1 MKKGTIAALAA
12 CALLTAFSPLAAQ
25 SASQSASQGPAQG
38 ASQGTA
44 RDADQSATE
53 RTVTVEEA
61 VALAMENNIALT
73 SAAIDVRV
81 KKRGKDLAWNVF
93 IPSVQATGTLSRANS
108 VSDPLAMLAAIPM
121 LGYTSPEL
129 GEADHWRAVLGI
141 NLSLNVNMALF
152 EGLKATRQGYE
163 AGLIGYE
170 QARAITEAGVRKAF
184 YAILLADGSLA
195 IAREKLAT
203 SEKRHEQTLANWRN
217 GLAPELSL
225 LQTQLAVEQQRPV
238 VMEAESAVG
247 KSKDDFA
254 FLIGLPLGT
263 RLRLDGA
270 IDPTLVD
277 ANADEL
283 VAKHLAGRLDL
294 ALVAKTIEMQ
304 KTAIRAHRL
313 QRYTPFLQIS
323 QGFGSMLAPIDSG
336 DWSDDTGAF
345 SLTLGMEISG
355 LLPFSSTGQAAQ
367 DKNDELAKLELQLKE
382 KAFSAELEVRH
393 LVKRLEKGRASIK
406 TMELSVAL
414 AKRAYALS
422 EQGYRA
428 GTIEYLD
435 LKDAETSL
443 LQAELGVL
451 NEKFGYIST
460 LLDLETALNAKLN

>member
-1 MKKGTIAALAA
+1 MKKRTMVILAAIALA
-12 CALLTAFSPLAAQ
+12 TAIVPAA
-25 SASQSASQGPAQG
+25 AENAPEAQ
-38 ASQGTA
+38 AQA
-44 RDADQSATE
+44 QANAE
-53 RTVTVEEA
+53 RTITVEEA
-61 VALAMENNIALT
+61 VALAMENNIALS

-81 KKRGKDLAWNVF
+81 RKRGKDLAWNVF
-93 IPSVQATGTLSRANS
+93 IPSVQATGTVSRANNA
-108 VSDPLAMLAAIPM
+108 SDPLAMLAAIPA
-121 LGYTSPEL
+121 LGYTSPEM
-129 GEADHWRAVLGI
+129 GEADHWRAVLGV

-203 SEKRHEQTLANWRN
+203 SEQRHEQTLANWKN
-217 GLAPELSL
+217 GLAPELSR

-238 VMEAESAVG
+238 VMEAENAVV
-247 KSKDDFA
+247 KAKDDFA

-270 IDPTLVD
+270 IAPTLID

-283 VAKHLAGRLDL
+283 VSKYLAGRLDL
-294 ALVAKTIEMQ
+294 ALHAKTIEMA
-304 KTAIRAHRL
+304 KTAIRAQRL

-323 QGFGSMLAPIDSG
+323 QGFGSTLAPIDSG
-336 DWSDDTGAF
+336 NWSDDTGAF

-355 LLPFSSTGQAAQ
+355 LLPFSSAGQAAA
-367 DKNDELAKLELQLKE
+367 DKGDELAKLELQMKE
-382 KAFSAELEVRH
+382 KAYAAELEVRS
-393 LVKRLEKGRASIK
+393 LVKRLEKGKASIK
-406 TMELSVAL
+406 TMELSVEL

-460 LLDLETALNAKLN
+460 LMDLEMALNAKLN

>member
-1 MKKGTIAALAA
+1 MKKRTVAALAA
-12 CALLTAFSPLAAQ
+12 CVLMAAFVPVAAEE
-25 SASQSASQGPAQG
+25 A
-38 ASQGTA
+38 
-44 RDADQSATE
+44 E
-53 RTVTVEEA
+53 RTITVDEA
-61 VALAMENNIALT
+61 VTLAMENNFTIS
-73 SAAIDVRV
+73 SAAVDVRV
-81 KKRGKDLAWNVF
+81 KKRARDLAWNVF
-93 IPSVQATGTLSRANS
+93 IPSVQATGTLTRANN
-108 VSDPLAMLAAIPM
+108 VSDPLAMLAAIPA
-121 LGYTSPEL
+121 LGYTSPSM
-129 GEADHWRAVLGI
+129 GEADHWRAILGV

-170 QARAITEAGVRKAF
+170 QARALTEAGVRKAF
-184 YAILLADGSLA
+184 YAILLADGSLS
-195 IAREKLAT
+195 IARGKLAT
-203 SEKRHEQTLANWRN
+203 SEQRYEQTRTNWSN

-238 VMEAESAVG
+238 VMEAESAVE
-247 KSKDDFA
+247 KAKDDFA
-254 FLIGLPLGT
+254 FLIGLPIGT
-263 RLRLDGA
+263 RLRLDGEIA
-270 IDPTLVD
+270 PALLD
-277 ANADEL
+277 ADADEL
-283 VAKHLAGRLDL
+283 VSRHLAGRLDL
-294 ALVAKTIEMQ
+294 ALQAKMIEMS
-304 KTAIRAHRL
+304 KTAIRAQRL

-323 QGFGSMLAPIDSG
+323 QGFGSALSPIDSG
-336 DWSDDTGAF
+336 NWSDDTGAF

-355 LLPFSSTGQAAQ
+355 LLPFSSAGQAAQ
-367 DKNDELAKLELQLKE
+367 DKADELAKMELQLKE
-382 KAFSAELEVRH
+382 KAYAAELEVRN
-393 LVKRLEKGRASIK
+393 LVKRLDKGKASIK

>member
-1 MKKGTIAALAA
+1 MKKGNGIAQIAVAFMA
-12 CALLTAFSPLAAQ
+12 IAFMTAFAPLAAEETPREEG
-25 SASQSASQGPAQG
+25 SRTES
-38 ASQGTA
+38 
-44 RDADQSATE
+44 E
-53 RTVTVEEA
+53 RTVTVDEA

-93 IPSVQATGTLSRANS
+93 IPSVQATGTLTRANN

-121 LGYTSPEL
+121 LGYTSPSMS
-129 GEADHWRAVLGI
+129 EADHWRAILGV

-184 YAILLADGSLA
+184 YAILLADGSLG
-195 IAREKLAT
+195 IARGKLAT
-203 SEKRHEQTLANWRN
+203 SEQRYAQTLTNWKN

-225 LQTQLAVEQQRPV
+225 LQTQLAVEQQRPI
-238 VMEAESAVG
+238 VMEAERAVETAKG
-247 KSKDDFA
+247 DFA

-263 RLRLDGA
+263 KLRLDGA

-283 VAKHLAGRLDL
+283 IAKHLAGRLDL
-294 ALVAKTIEMQ
+294 ALQAKMIEMT
-304 KTAIRAHRL
+304 KTAIRANRL

-323 QGFGSMLAPIDSG
+323 QSFGTALSPIDAG
-336 DWSDDTGAF
+336 TWSDDTGAF
-345 SLTLGMEISG
+345 SLTLGMELSG
-355 LLPFSSTGQAAQ
+355 LLPFSSAGQTAA
-367 DKNDELAKLELQLKE
+367 DKNDELAKMDLQLKE
-382 KAFSAELEVRH
+382 KAYAAELEVRN
-393 LVKRLEKGRASIK
+393 LIKQLEKSETSIK

-414 AKRAYALS
+414 AKRAHTLT

-451 NEKFGYIST
+451 NEKFNYIST